1 MLPTGHESL
10 TNAEAEVTGAIA
22 ADVLPFRI
30 SNWGTGGGIG
40 LSTGFAAPIGSFA
53 AGLSVGYVVAR
64 EFDLREG
71 EEFAYRP
78 GNQLHVRAAI
88 DRTFGQSGKA
98 ALQVTVQRFDEDQV
112 NGANLYQSGNRYKGV
127 ASYSFAAG
135 ARSSGVVYT
144 GYLRRE
150 EGEFEGQA
158 QLMPAEDLLFLG
170 GGLRMPVGRSVVQP
184 TADLRILGRQ
194 DGTGQ
199 GWTSGIGGTVEIPAG
214 ALTFV
219 PTARARFGNV
229 TLRENAESTFT
240 GAEIGMSIQ
249 FGASGR

>member
-1 MLPTGHESL
+1 MVAPRHDAKAHRSRISTIICAVIAVGSLAVTPAYVRAQTGNYRVGAGISWETYRFSSKDVVNIESLSLFTVPLAGRFDLARNVELTVGGAWARGELVRADGSTATIDGPTDSQVDLTVAFGRDRFTVTAIGMLPTGHESL

-30 SNWGTGGGIG
+30 SNWGTGGGVG

-112 NGANLYQSGNRYKGV
+112 NGANLYQSGNR
-127 ASYSFAAG
+127 
-135 ARSSGVVYT
+135 
-144 GYLRRE
+144 
-150 EGEFEGQA
+150 
-158 QLMPAEDLLFLG
+158 
-170 GGLRMPVGRSVVQP
+170 
-184 TADLRILGRQ
+184 
-194 DGTGQ
+194 
-199 GWTSGIGGTVEIPAG
+199 
-214 ALTFV
+214 
-219 PTARARFGNV
+219 
-229 TLRENAESTFT
+229 
-240 GAEIGMSIQ
+240 
-249 FGASGR
+249 